1 MPDGMFCFYV
11 DFLNQKAIMKNK
23 KNKGEAGLNTIVGKG
38 SIIEGT
44 IQVEGEIRIEGTIR
58 GKISSTETLT
68 VGNGGVIEADLDT
81 KVAVIGGNVT
91 GNVVATE
98 KIELQSKAVVEGEIT
113 TKNLIVEEGAI
124 FQGKCN
130 MKDTPQLPGE

>member
-23 KNKGEAGLNTIVGKG
+23 GEAGLNTIIGKG
-38 SIIEGT
+38 SVIEGT
-44 IQVEGEIRIEGTIR
+44 LEVEGEIRVDGTVK

-113 TKNLIVEEGAI
+113 TKNFIVEEGAI

>member
-23 KNKGEAGLNTIVGKG
+23 GEAGLNTIIGKG
-38 SIIEGT
+38 SVIEGT
-44 IQVEGEIRIEGTIR
+44 LEVEGEIRVDGTVK